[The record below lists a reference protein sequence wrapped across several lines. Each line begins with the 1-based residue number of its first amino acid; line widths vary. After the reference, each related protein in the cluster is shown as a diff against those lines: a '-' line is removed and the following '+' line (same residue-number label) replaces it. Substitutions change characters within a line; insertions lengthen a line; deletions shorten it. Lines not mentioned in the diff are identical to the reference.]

1 MAFTEDDWKLVQLVL
16 TLFRNIL
23 AIQDISLLQKTGGSP
38 QQFLSLRDKFLELL
52 FHENVMDLILVLT
65 HHVGGSS
72 SYLREDN
79 LLLLEIIHYIYVGQA
94 PELIAKAYSKTIVGD
109 RDATTVDGLKSIM
122 EEEEEKR
129 KITRLQHLGRYS
141 QFSGTFTKLSVDG
154 SKTLFKGNPR
164 LATRDSLLKISK
176 AHRGPLKKMVWDNG
190 RLPSTKGNILELL
203 HNFVSQLLSGGYN
216 VLMQSIREDIEKEH
230 HAIQNSD
237 VVMFFQVAQFFISF
251 QYHKYF
257 LKPQA
262 EADACEASLNHQA
275 DTIFEGNICGPI
287 AASLN
292 EAMFLL
298 VISKW
303 RYAYDGL
310 KETNDYKFV
319 SAAGSLVKTMI
330 RILDVVLKVSPAD
343 SKEPQT
349 ARILLYKLFYDQTE
363 EGMTQFILNQIKS
376 FDTHKQAKSDL
387 ADLVETIHVIIRL
400 SENLQARGTL
410 RSNND
415 DDSRF
420 SRKSRK
426 KRTKKM
432 LSDKS
437 NKNEQPEGNHGLPQ
451 NEVGNCEESAPS
463 CLLSQE
469 KLINPS
475 LEAKGKGISNIKESG
490 NDETKKPDH
499 ESNLQETKNK
509 GSDHENH
516 GDPYD
521 GIVDSLLAATDEV
534 DFNLSTLV
542 SALANTT
549 IIRNFV
555 LFYKSNARGTNHY
568 IICMLQKICNDLE
581 LSPMLYQ
588 LSLLNTFYNILAEQK
603 SNPCKDY
610 EDIVLFL
617 TSLVR
622 RMLRKMKSQPLLFVE
637 VLFWK
642 TRRECH
648 YINCDT
654 LLHEVGSLKRESA
667 KWGNDYENGEAG
679 STLGKGWVRR
689 SIADALEVPYEANIE
704 GSQRGKESI
713 ELKENLI
720 STSDD
725 EFCRKEDSDSE
736 GHFEDSKVVSS
747 KGKHL
752 VLDEDVEG
760 KIKDLYEK
768 HIRKRVRAFSHDQE
782 MMIKALFEQFKD
794 HKRCSYMIAN
804 ALDTNGTFTAA
815 QVSRKLK
822 QLGLRVTKQKRS
834 ESDFHL
840 RDEDLH
846 SFSAKTAEGSDDET
860 LLSLRK
866 RFNGRSAPVA
876 ICRASKFA
884 VFYDTYETKCGSKS
898 KKIEKEVKVADKN
911 IEEKSSE
918 GNSDDELLGSILR
931 IHSETSLARNKSKKF
946 EKDVKATGKNIEEK
960 FSEGNSDNELLGSIL
975 RKTRRLL
982 PETKDEELTTS
993 FRNTVIQK
1001 DSAFGQHIQRNRTLA
1016 RSDIKTRIIC
1026 ILFGVCIQ
1034 PIPSQHHNA
1043 LFSRIMLSRWRVPM
1057 LAWALEFHAYD
1068 QS

>member
-1 MAFTEDDWKLVQLVL
+1 
-16 TLFRNIL
+16 
-23 AIQDISLLQKTGGSP
+23 
-38 QQFLSLRDKFLELL
+38 
-52 FHENVMDLILVLT
+52 MDV
-65 HHVGGSS
+65 
-72 SYLREDN
+72 R
-79 LLLLEIIHYIYVGQA
+79 
-94 PELIAKAYSKTIVGD
+94 
-109 RDATTVDGLKSIM
+109 
-122 EEEEEKR
+122 
-129 KITRLQHLGRYS
+129 QHAR
-141 QFSGTFTKLSVDG
+141 Q
-154 SKTLFKGNPR
+154 
-164 LATRDSLLKISK
+164 
-176 AHRGPLKKMVWDNG
+176 MV
-190 RLPSTKGNILELL
+190 
-203 HNFVSQLLSGGYN
+203 
-216 VLMQSIREDIEKEH
+216 
-230 HAIQNSD
+230 
-237 VVMFFQVAQFFISF
+237 
-251 QYHKYF
+251 
-257 LKPQA
+257 
-262 EADACEASLNHQA
+262 
-275 DTIFEGNICGPI
+275 
-287 AASLN
+287 
-292 EAMFLL
+292 
-298 VISKW
+298 
-303 RYAYDGL
+303 
-310 KETNDYKFV
+310 
-319 SAAGSLVKTMI
+319 
-330 RILDVVLKVSPAD
+330 
-343 SKEPQT
+343 
-349 ARILLYKLFYDQTE
+349 
-363 EGMTQFILNQIKS
+363 
-376 FDTHKQAKSDL
+376 
-387 ADLVETIHVIIRL
+387 
-400 SENLQARGTL
+400 
-410 RSNND
+410 
-415 DDSRF
+415 

-475 LEAKGKGISNIKESG
+475 LEAKGKGISNIEESG

-521 GIVDSLLAATDEV
+521 GIVDSSGDEQLAATDEV

-549 IIRNFV
+549 IIRN
-555 LFYKSNARGTNHY
+555 LCWLLKFYKSNARGTNHY

-689 SIADALEVPYEANIE
+689 SIADALGDDEADFVISRGPDKHKEEVPYEANIE

-768 HIRKRVRAFSHDQE
+768 YKDNRQCSHLIAEAIDPDGKISPAQVSNKLKQLGLHIQPKKRTLKAGGSSQHSEGEEELQNKKNHPNNDELNENSSLSQPLHIRKRVRAFSHDQE

-866 RFNGRSAPVA
+866 R
-876 ICRASKFA
+876 
-884 VFYDTYETKCGSKS
+884 SKS

-918 GNSDDELLGSILR
+918 GNSDDELLGSIL
-931 IHSETSLARNKSKKF
+931 RNKSKKF

-1001 DSAFGQHIQRNRTLA
+1001 DSAFGQHIQRDEPEEPTGNRVFDHDDGSVNHNANSEAEA
-1016 RSDIKTRIIC
+1016 RSIGTGKQVADMFIYDAN
-1026 ILFGVCIQ
+1026 ILEHQQLHDELVDQLSDFEDE
-1034 PIPSQHHNA
+1034 PSA
-1043 LFSRIMLSRWRVPM
+1043 LATQTDAASRRKLRMVIDF
-1057 LAWALEFHAYD
+1057 ED
-1068 QS
+1068 DE